1 MGEGRGSVARLNV
14 HRANNGPIGIAKFQ
28 GRQCQSGL
36 HIDSRSSAANRHS
49 LVLWLIDAILKRYNQ
64 SYIIVRSDFSKREED
79 GKEDGEREFV
89 TRATNDV
96 PLARSPVSPFEDPT
110 RRRQV
115 VIQSPNLPAH
125 DFACKPTSSYSHS
138 ARDQT
143 AYTATTRRLSSPS
156 ALKTI
161 IFSLYLHGTNCTIV
175 TIPCSRGR
183 TINVVEISSNLS
195 SPGDIPTALPAD
207 STNYYYYYY
216 YHIPSS
222 HLVQRIEGSISFS
235 FFFFPSV

>member
-216 YHIPSS
+216 HIPSS

>member
-1 MGEGRGSVARLNV
+1 MER
-14 HRANNGPIGIAKFQ
+14 
-28 GRQCQSGL
+28 
-36 HIDSRSSAANRHS
+36 
-49 LVLWLIDAILKRYNQ
+49 KR
-64 SYIIVRSDFSKREED
+64 
-79 GKEDGEREFV
+79 EREFV

-143 AYTATTRRLSSPS
+143 AYTATTRRLPSSS

-175 TIPCSRGR
+175 TIPCSRGP

-216 YHIPSS
+216 IPSS
-222 HLVQRIEGSISFS
+222 HLVQLVRLVSKGAR
-235 FFFFPSV
+235 FFFFLFLFFFGIISVIINFPLLSKKVTIHHLPPVSSVDEPSSGDDIKTALSNSSPGQENFSQT